1 MTKQTRLKPDDRRE
15 LIVITALALS
25 QGKSYM
31 KVTRDE
37 IAEQLGITGPA
48 IQHHF
53 GTMKQLQRSVM
64 RAACQRAAVGDEN
77 ALRVVAQ
84 GLADGNSCAARVPE
98 RIKKLA
104 AGVICK

>member
-1 MTKQTRLKPDDRRE
+1 MKKQTRLKAADRTE

-31 KVTRDE
+31 KVTREE
-37 IAEQLGITGPA
+37 IAKELGITGPA

-53 GTMKQLQRSVM
+53 GTMKQLQRSIM
-64 RAACQRAAVGDEN
+64 RVACQRAAVGDEE

-84 GLADGNSCAARVPE
+84 GIHSGNDMAKRVSQE
-98 RIKKLA
+98 VKDLV
-104 AGVICK
+104 AGLSL

>member
-1 MTKQTRLKPDDRRE
+1 MKQKRLKPDDRRE
-15 LIVITALALS
+15 LIAITALALA
-25 QGKSYM
+25 QGKSYA

-37 IAEQLGITGPA
+37 IAAQLGISGPA

-64 RAACQRAAVGDEN
+64 RVACQRAVMGDKD

-84 GLADGNSCAARVPE
+84 GLAERNSIALRASDEVKAKAAE
-98 RIKKLA
+98 AL
-104 AGVICK
+104 CE

>member
-1 MTKQTRLKPDDRRE
+1 MKRLKSDDRRE
-15 LIVITALALS
+15 GIVITALALA

-37 IAEQLGITGPA
+37 IADQLGISGPA

-64 RAACQRAAVGDEN
+64 RAACQRAATGDEA

-84 GLADGNSCAARVPE
+84 GIADGNALAKSVSDS
-98 RIKKLA
+98 IKQKV
-104 AGVICK
+104 AGLLCK

>member
-1 MTKQTRLKPDDRRE
+1 MKQKRLKPDDRRE
-15 LIVITALALS
+15 LIVITALALA

-37 IAEQLGITGPA
+37 IAAQLNISGPA

-64 RAACQRAAVGDEN
+64 RVACQRAAVGDKD

-84 GLADGNSCAARVPE
+84 GLAEGNTLAMRTSDEVKAAAVGS
-98 RIKKLA
+98 LL
-104 AGVICK
+104 

>member
-1 MTKQTRLKPDDRRE
+1 MEKKKKRMTADGRTE

-31 KVTRDE
+31 KVTREE
-37 IAEQLGITGPA
+37 IAQELDITGPA

-53 GTMKQLQRSVM
+53 GTMKKLQRSIM
-64 RAACQRAAVGDEN
+64 REACQRAVHGDEN

-84 GLADGNSCAARVPE
+84 GIHSGNDMAKRVSNE
-98 RIKKLA
+98 VKDMI
-104 AGVICK
+104 AGLPL